1 MSLQRALDQADTN
14 KMLRSLMVDPESGEV
29 GQIGMY
35 VRDHEHFR
43 SLLNTCAAELR
54 YDMYCDMVPY
64 LRFKPKALDVYLS
77 ETADLSD
84 RKQLP
89 IITADGG
96 LRAHPGATDV
106 QSLEFIANQAILAER
121 AKHRLTLTCRKC
133 TRQAEFIGERKADCI
148 TDARMTGWAYDSA
161 SGFERCPVCMA
172 GSRENHQRETQERI
186 LDLNARLREYVAQGD
201 VGRAAIT
208 GRYIF
213 RAARELDGFPIC

>member
-1 MSLQRALDQADTN
+1 MSLQRSLDQADMN

-35 VRDHEHFR
+35 VRDHEHLR
-43 SLLNTCAAELR
+43 SLLNTCAAESR

-64 LRFKPKALDVYLS
+64 LRFAPKPLDVYLS

-96 LRAHPGATDV
+96 LRAHPGAPDV
-106 QSLEFIANQAILAER
+106 MSLEYIANRAILEER
-121 AKHRLTLTCRKC
+121 AKERLLLVCGKC
-133 TRQAEFIGERKADCI
+133 TRGAEFIGERKADCVA
-148 TDARMTGWAYDSA
+148 DARIAGWAYDAGSK
-161 SGFERCPVCMA
+161 FERCPKCMA
-172 GSRENHQRETQERI
+172 GSHESYQREQQEII
-186 LDLNARLREYVAQGD
+186 LELNARLREYVAAGD

-208 GRYIF
+208 ARYIF
-213 RAARELDGFPIC
+213 RAAKDLEGFPV